1 MKTSIVAG
9 GLAALLLVGPT
20 LAGGD
25 PAAGKAKA
33 QVCAGCHGAEGISV
47 SPAFPNIGGQHADYL
62 LHALKTYKSGERKN
76 AIMQGQVGA
85 LTEQDME
92 DLAAWFASLP
102 GALKDGAPGL

>member
-1 MKTSIVAG
+1 MKNLITTSGLVACL
-9 GLAALLLVGPT
+9 LAGPT

-33 QVCAGCHGAEGISV
+33 QVCAGCHGAEGVSV
-47 SPAFPNIGGQHADYL
+47 SPAFPHIGGQHADYL
-62 LHALKTYKSGERKN
+62 LHALKAYKSGERKN
-76 AIMQGQVGA
+76 VIMQGQVSA
-85 LTEQDME
+85 LNEQDMA